1 MAAIQ
6 KVLKLLFGVGGKL
19 RRIIPVT
26 LHMPLTGACICAPHP
41 SLYAEAP
48 PGRNGRSFCGLNVV
62 MNFRR
67 DYRDNSRSAG
77 KHDNGVG
84 AGVGVVEAGISFVN
98 SPGRLDVDVSARA
111 AGGQSPDPA
120 SPSLFRRKE

>member
-48 PGRNGRSFCGLNVV
+48 PGSNGRSFCGVNAV

-77 KHDNGVG
+77 KPDNGVG
-84 AGVGVVEAGISFVN
+84 VGVGVL
-98 SPGRLDVDVSARA
+98 R
-111 AGGQSPDPA
+111 PA
-120 SPSLFRRKE
+120 SVSLTALAGLTST